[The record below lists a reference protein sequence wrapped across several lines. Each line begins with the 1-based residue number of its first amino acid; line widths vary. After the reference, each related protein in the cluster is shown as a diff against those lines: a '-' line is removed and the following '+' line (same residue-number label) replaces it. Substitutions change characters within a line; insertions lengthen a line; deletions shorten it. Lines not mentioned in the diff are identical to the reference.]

1 MLTRTTTKLIEDL
14 RDPAN
19 VEAWTGFD
27 ARYRPILDGFARR
40 LGFSADDAAEIA
52 QQTLVEFVRCHREG
66 RYQRDQGRLSA
77 WLIGITRN
85 IAANALRRRGVQRV
99 DAGAS
104 IESIA
109 DDETLT
115 RAWNEERERSIL
127 DEAIAILRATSKA
140 DRHTLEAFELFALRA
155 VPAPE
160 VAAQTGL
167 SVEAVYVAKNRMT
180 RRLRDIVAEL
190 SAAYGEDD

>member
-14 RDPAN
+14 RDPDNA
-19 VEAWTGFD
+19 EAWTGFD
-27 ARYRPILDGFARR
+27 ARYRPILFGFARR

-66 RYQRDQGRLSA
+66 RYQRGQGRLSA
-77 WLIGITRN
+77 WLIGIARN
-85 IAANALRRRGVQRV
+85 IASNARRRQGVQRI
-99 DAGAS
+99 DPGAS
-104 IESIA
+104 IEAVA

-115 RAWNEERERSIL
+115 RAWNEERERSIF
-127 DEAIAILRATSKA
+127 DEAISILRSTSRA
-140 DRHTLEAFELFALRA
+140 DPHTLQAFELFALRA

-167 SVEAVYVAKNRMT
+167 SVDAVYVAKNRMT

>member
-14 RDPAN
+14 RNPENA
-19 VEAWTGFD
+19 EAWTGFD
-27 ARYRPILDGFARR
+27 ARYRPILFGFARR

-52 QQTLVEFVRCHREG
+52 QQTLVEFVRSHREG
-66 RYQRDQGRLSA
+66 RYQRGQGRLSA
-77 WLIGITRN
+77 WLIGIARN
-85 IAANALRRRGVQRV
+85 IASNARRRQGVQRV
-99 DAGAS
+99 DGAAS
-104 IESIA
+104 IEAIA

-115 RAWNEERERSIL
+115 RAWNEERERSIF
-127 DEAIAILRATSKA
+127 DEAISILRSTSRA
-140 DRHTLEAFELFALRA
+140 DPHTLHAFELFALRA
-155 VPAPE
+155 VPATE

-180 RRLRDIVAEL
+180 RRLRDIVTEL